1 MSGVGVLDPAR
12 AALVVVDLQERFAGA
27 IEGWEAIVQ
36 RASILGQAAVLHDI
50 PAVVTEQ
57 YPKGLGH
64 TVEPVATALGGVTA
78 LEKTEFPA
86 TRAAGFDLAGRDQVL
101 VCGVETHVCVLQ
113 TVLELLSAGT
123 EVHVV
128 VDATGS
134 RSSVDRE
141 TALERMALAG
151 AVPTTVE
158 AAGFELLGSA
168 DHPAFRDFQALI
180 K

>member
-1 MSGVGVLDPAR
+1 MSSGTLDPAR

-27 IEGWEAIVQ
+27 IEGWEPIVQ
-36 RASILGQAAVLHDI
+36 RASVLGRAAALTGI
-50 PAVVTEQ
+50 PAIVTEQ
-57 YPKGLGH
+57 YPKGLGP
-64 TVEPVATALGGVTA
+64 TVEPVATALEGVMP
-78 LEKTEFPA
+78 LEKTDFPA
-86 TRAAGFDLAGRDQVL
+86 TRADGFDLAGRDQAL

-113 TVLELLSAGT
+113 TVLDLLSRGT

-134 RSSVDRE
+134 RSAVDRE

-151 AVPTTVE
+151 AIPTTVE
-158 AAGFELLGSA
+158 AAGFELIGSA